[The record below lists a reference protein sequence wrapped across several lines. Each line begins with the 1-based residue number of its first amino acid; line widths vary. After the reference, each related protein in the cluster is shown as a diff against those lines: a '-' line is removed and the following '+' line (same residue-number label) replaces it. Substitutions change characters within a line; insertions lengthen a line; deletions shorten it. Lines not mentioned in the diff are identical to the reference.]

1 MERGFGIIIAFV
13 LAVIVGFLSGEPG
26 AAGVVFV
33 IAQVVYIVVRIM
45 IRENTTETHI
55 TPNYT
60 SQSKPSG
67 YTGAKRPG
75 TPNRQVPPKKTN
87 TPLFKPEEVLD
98 VAAIPDGTELTPQE
112 QVILKSISNRAV
124 SAQEIFNKIPR
135 SANIHDYKEAFT
147 HLEEIGAIKLMEDN
161 RYVVVLSEQF
171 LQQKA
176 ANEMIEQ
183 ELQGRQREKEEKARQ
198 QREAEIRK
206 NAVYFKEDD
215 LTPQEKFVLSMLSKK
230 SFKAQDILRVVPR
243 GEEMTPY
250 KDAINNLKE
259 LGAITANPDGT
270 LSYNETFFILSGS
283 EEAPEVKEEI
293 KVEEAKPLETKVE
306 KTEDAIFLGL
316 VSAKEEVPEVKE
328 EIKVEETKPVEENK
342 DEETKPVE
350 ETKAEDPVPEEK
362 TVETSAEA
370 NKVETP
376 AESNK
381 AEIPAEEKKTE
392 APASSFESKSEKNI
406 SIDDL
411 TEEDVERLAQ
421 NAGNIVAM
429 FKDTFSSGFGLD
441 IEKAL
446 MFSAGMAGYACHQAV
461 IANKEPFMAVSMA
474 DNKKFYMGDA
484 VNKYLMES
492 KYNVLG
498 FCDGFFELKGL
509 GMTKPDP
516 IEIVKREAKV
526 LGDKGYRIWDKIDPA
541 VAYKEV
547 KACWEGIYSNMTG
560 AYCKSPSEWPVLYGI
575 VLQNIMIE
583 AAKVTTVSRVYNMAV
598 ECVLYISKMDDD
610 SI

>member
-13 LAVIVGFLSGEPG
+13 LAVIVGLLSGEPG

-45 IRENTTETHI
+45 IRESTPETHI

-67 YTGAKRPG
+67 YTGANSPG

-206 NAVYFKEDD
+206 NAVYFKEED

-230 SFKAQDILRVVPR
+230 SFKAQDILSVVPR

-250 KDAINNLKE
+250 QDAINNLKE

-270 LSYNETFFILSGS
+270 LSYNETFFVLSGS

-306 KTEDAIFLGL
+306 K
-316 VSAKEEVPEVKE
+316 
-328 EIKVEETKPVEENK
+328 
-342 DEETKPVE
+342 TKPVE

-376 AESNK
+376 E
-381 AEIPAEEKKTE
+381 
-392 APASSFESKSEKNI
+392 SSFESKSEKNI

>member
-13 LAVIVGFLSGEPG
+13 LAVIVGLLSGEPG

-45 IRENTTETHI
+45 IRESTPETHI

-67 YTGAKRPG
+67 YTGANSPG

-206 NAVYFKEDD
+206 NAVYFKEED
-215 LTPQEKFVLSMLSKK
+215 LTPQEKFILSMLSKK

-270 LSYNETFFILSGS
+270 LSYNETFFVLSGS

-306 KTEDAIFLGL
+306 K
-316 VSAKEEVPEVKE
+316 
-328 EIKVEETKPVEENK
+328 
-342 DEETKPVE
+342 TKPVE

-376 AESNK
+376 E
-381 AEIPAEEKKTE
+381 
-392 APASSFESKSEKNI
+392 SSFESKSEKNI